1 MSIFIMSIKSV
12 SLTLSHEGGRA
23 MLRNDT
29 VYGPAAIVT
38 IVTAG
43 PDTYEPV
50 ATQRM
55 RRLAPSDPLLL
66 LAIDCLV
73 TQACGREKEEIR

>member
-1 MSIFIMSIKSV
+1 MSIKSV

-38 IVTAG
+38 AG

-50 ATQRM
+50 ATLRM
-55 RRLAPSDPLLL
+55 RRLAPTRCCCLLL
-66 LAIDCLV
+66 IV
-73 TQACGREKEEIR
+73 W